1 VLVARVERVEREEAT
16 EATVALVTVGTVTV
30 VLLVVLLRVERE
42 EEEES
47 VEEAGT
53 VAGVEVTVCDVE
65 RVRRDEEVNVDD
77 DDDVLEPSMSE
88 MRIVRRSSP
97 RHVPPHQKFWQYRT

>member
-30 VLLVVLLRVERE
+30 VLLVLLLRVERE

-77 DDDVLEPSMSE
+77 VLEPSMSE